1 MFSLQTDVH
10 LHCEEWDLALSRGMP
25 WEPEAIVRKL
35 PEFLE
40 FVMEVQGHVFYEM
53 NMVELR
59 KTSTLT
65 LSNTLVKT

>member
-1 MFSLQTDVH
+1 V
-10 LHCEEWDLALSRGMP
+10 P
-25 WEPEAIVRKL
+25 WEPEVIVRKL

-40 FVMEVQGHVFYEM
+40 FVMEVQEHVFYEM

-65 LSNTLVKT
+65 LLNTLVKT

>member
-1 MFSLQTDVH
+1 M
-10 LHCEEWDLALSRGMP
+10 ALSRGVS

>member
-1 MFSLQTDVH
+1 M
-10 LHCEEWDLALSRGMP
+10 ALRRGVP